1 MSTKISGCRGRE
13 VSSSMVRQEMERPSL
28 SKVRRTQTSKLSLI
42 RTSALMRTLSERSSP
57 IPTLYVKNAPGSYY
71 IRNVFAFARQMSPC
85 LLVLEDIETIVTP
98 NTRSYFFNEVDGLAN
113 NDGILTVASTNY
125 LDRLDPGLTKRPS
138 RFDRKYLFPLPNEHE
153 RVLYAEFWRF
163 KLKKNKKIDFPK
175 KLCRPMA
182 VVTEDFSFAYM
193 QEAFIATLLEMARR
207 GTDDIVE
214 LMTECTFDSGDEG
227 LDEYLLWRVFR
238 EQAKI
243 LREDMDSGA
252 DLQSSDAFEAPC
264 IESSQRLDVSASQ
277 MLMPG
282 SFRPDLSQRAEMVNS
297 HGMGKEDLARDME
310 AQEYF
315 IRYAKWPLRNRA
327 ADEFRPYDDDLV
339 WAKRS

>member
-1 MSTKISGCRGRE
+1 MRIWECHGRE
-13 VSSSMVRQEMERPSL
+13 VSSSMDRQEMGRPSP
-28 SKVRRTQTSKLSLI
+28 SKVRRRGVPRLVLTNPP
-42 RTSALMRTLSERSSP
+42 ALMRTLSERSSP

-71 IRNVFAFARQMSPC
+71 IKSVFAFARQMSPC
-85 LLVLEDIETIVTP
+85 LLVLEDIETIVTQY
-98 NTRSYFFNEVDGLAN
+98 TRSYFFNEVDGLAN

-153 RVLYAEFWRF
+153 RVLYADFWRL
-163 KLKKNKKIDFPK
+163 KLKKNKKIVFPK

-193 QEAFIATLLEMARR
+193 QEAFIATLLEMARC
-207 GTDDIVE
+207 GTPDISE
-214 LMTECTFDSGDEG
+214 LMTECSFDSGDDG
-227 LDEYLLWRVFR
+227 LDEYLLWRVFQ

-252 DLQSSDAFEAPC
+252 ETQSCDGLEAPSV
-264 IESSQRLDVSASQ
+264 ESSQPLDASASQ
-277 MLMPG
+277 LLIPG
-282 SFRPDLSQRAEMVNS
+282 CFRPDLSQRSDMVSS
-297 HGMGKEDLARDME
+297 HGLEKKNLARDME

-327 ADEFRPYDDDLV
+327 ADEFRPYDDDLI